1 MLCCLPETLF
11 IPNMA
16 QEPAEERPP
25 FWGSWRRIYLVV
37 VVYLFSLI
45 ALFYAFTRA
54 YRFPS

>member
-1 MLCCLPETLF
+1 MLLPETLS
-11 IPNMA
+11 ISNMA

-25 FWGSWRRIYLVV
+25 FGGSWRRIYLAV
-37 VVYLFSLI
+37 VVYLFFLI